1 MGVHVE
7 HGSLTAKVRS
17 GVLWNVAREA
27 AQLVLRLGFSVVLA
41 RLLTP
46 REFGLMGMV
55 GVFTGFAAIFVS
67 LGLGGAIIQR
77 KHLLPEHLSSALSL
91 SLLSAGGLCILFFS
105 ASGLI
110 AQLYNEPSLK
120 PLIQAL
126 SFQFLLSATGLV
138 HSALLR
144 REMRFKDLAF
154 IDTAAFVA
162 GNSVAVAAAYLGAG
176 VWSLVLNSLAYAAVN
191 MALLWWRSGWRPHV
205 GVSKAAVHDL
215 WSYGK
220 HLMGYNALNYWA
232 RNADNYLIGK
242 YCGAA
247 DLGAYNR
254 AYQLMLMA
262 SQQITEN
269 VVGVLFP
276 AMSKMQD
283 DVLRFR
289 NALLKS
295 HRIIALFAFPL
306 AAGVSLL
313 AEPLILVLFGPK
325 WKEVIPL
332 IRVLAWTGLGQS
344 LSTQGLVF
352 NSLGRPDLTFKVG
365 AINSVIFVL
374 SFLCGLPW
382 GAMGVAVAYT
392 AAWWLLVFP
401 FSWDTAA
408 RMMGLRFWH
417 IAWNVRGV
425 MFATL
430 SMLICVMGMDY
441 WLKPLMPIIRLA
453 VGAFSGSAAY
463 WLVLRVFRIGAYE
476 EAKAVIFPTFYGQHR
491 EHKE

>member
-1 MGVHVE
+1 MGEGVE
-7 HGSLTAKVRS
+7 RGSLTAKVRS
-17 GVLWNVAREA
+17 GVLWNLAGQVA
-27 AQLVLRLGFSVVLA
+27 QQVLRIGFSVLLA

-55 GVFTGFAAIFVS
+55 GVFTGFAGIFIE
-67 LGLGGAIIQR
+67 LGLGQAIIQR
-77 KHLLPEHLSSALSL
+77 KHLTPHHLSTALSL
-91 SLLSAGGLCILFFS
+91 SLVSAGGLCMLFFS

-110 AQLYNEPSLK
+110 ALIYNEPSLK
-120 PLIQAL
+120 PLVQVL

-138 HSALLR
+138 HGALLR

-154 IDTAAFVA
+154 IETAAFVA
-162 GNSVAVAAAYLGAG
+162 GSSVAVAAACLGAG
-176 VWSLVLNSLAYAAVN
+176 VWSLVLNSLAYTMVN
-191 MALLWWRSGWRPHV
+191 MTLLWWRSGWCPRL
-205 GVSKAAVHDL
+205 GLDRRAFQDL

-220 HLMGYNALNYWA
+220 HLVGFNALHYWA

-242 YCGAA
+242 YYGPA

-254 AYQLMLMA
+254 AYQLMLMT
-262 SQQITEN
+262 SQQVTGN
-269 VVGVLFP
+269 VTGVLFP
-276 AMSKMQD
+276 AMSQMQD
-283 DVLRFR
+283 DVPRFR

-295 HRIIALFAFPL
+295 HRVIALFAFPL

-313 AEPLILVLFGPK
+313 AEPLILVLFGAK

-365 AINSVIFVL
+365 ATNSVIVVL

-392 AAWWLLVFP
+392 AAWWMLVFP
-401 FSWDTAA
+401 FSWDMAA
-408 RMMGLRFWH
+408 RVMGLRFWH
-417 IAWNVRGV
+417 IVGNVREV
-425 MFATL
+425 LFATL
-430 SMLICVMGMDY
+430 AMATAVVGLDY
-441 WLKPLMPIIRLA
+441 WLEPFMPIIRLV
-453 VGAFSGSAAY
+453 VGACTGAAVY
-463 WLVLRVFRIGAYE
+463 WCVLRVFRIGAYE
-476 EAKAVIFPTFYGQHR
+476 EAKAVIFTTSRGPLR
-491 EHKE
+491 EH

>member
-1 MGVHVE
+1 MSGEAVE
-7 HGSLTAKVRS
+7 RGSLTAKVRS
-17 GVLWNVAREA
+17 GVLWNLAGQVA
-27 AQLVLRLGFSVVLA
+27 QQVLRIGFSVLLA
-41 RLLTP
+41 RFLSP
-46 REFGLMGMV
+46 REFGLVGMV
-55 GVFTGFAAIFVS
+55 GVFTGFAGIFIE
-67 LGLGGAIIQR
+67 LGLGQAIIQR
-77 KHLLPEHLSSALSL
+77 KHLLPQHLSSALSL
-91 SLLSAGGLCILFFS
+91 SLLSAGGLCVLFFS

-120 PLIQAL
+120 PLVRVL

-138 HSALLR
+138 HGALLR

-154 IDTAAFVA
+154 IETAAFVA
-162 GNSVAVAAAYLGAG
+162 GSSVAVAAAYLGAG
-176 VWSLVLNSLAYAAVN
+176 VWSLVLNSLAYAAVS

-220 HLMGYNALNYWA
+220 HLMGFNALNYWA

-254 AYQLMLMA
+254 AYQLMLMT
-262 SQQITEN
+262 SQQLTGN
-269 VVGVLFP
+269 VTGVLFP

-283 DVLRFR
+283 DVPRFR

-295 HRIIALFAFPL
+295 HRVIALFAFPL

-313 AEPLILVLFGPK
+313 AEPLILALFGPK

-365 AINSVIFVL
+365 ATNSVIFVL

-392 AAWWLLVFP
+392 LVWWLIVFP
-401 FSWDTAA
+401 FSHDMAA
-408 RMMGLRFWH
+408 RQMGLRFWH
-417 IAWNVRGV
+417 IVWNVREV
-425 MFATL
+425 LFATL
-430 SMLICVMGMDY
+430 AMATAVVGLDY
-441 WLKPLMPIIRLA
+441 WLEPFMPIIRLM
-453 VGAFSGSAAY
+453 VGACTGAAVY
-463 WLVLRVFRIGAYE
+463 WCVLRVFRIGAYE
-476 EAKAVIFPTFYGQHR
+476 EAKAVIFTTSRGPLR
-491 EHKE
+491 EH

>member
-1 MGVHVE
+1 VE
-7 HGSLTAKVRS
+7 RGSLTAKVRS
-17 GVLWNVAREA
+17 GVLWNLAGQVA
-27 AQLVLRLGFSVVLA
+27 QQVLRIGFSVLLA

-55 GVFTGFAAIFVS
+55 GVFTGFAGIFIE
-67 LGLGGAIIQR
+67 LGLGQAIIQR
-77 KHLLPEHLSSALSL
+77 KHLTPHHLSTALSL
-91 SLLSAGGLCILFFS
+91 SLVSAGGLCMLFFS

-110 AQLYNEPSLK
+110 ALIYNEPSLK
-120 PLIQAL
+120 PLVQVL

-138 HSALLR
+138 HGALLR

-154 IDTAAFVA
+154 IETAAFVA
-162 GNSVAVAAAYLGAG
+162 GSSVAVAAACLGAG
-176 VWSLVLNSLAYAAVN
+176 VWSLVLNSLAYTMVN
-191 MALLWWRSGWRPHV
+191 MTLLWWRSGWCPRL
-205 GVSKAAVHDL
+205 GLDRRAFQDL

-220 HLMGYNALNYWA
+220 HLVGFNALHYWA

-242 YCGAA
+242 YYGPA

-254 AYQLMLMA
+254 AYQLMLMT
-262 SQQITEN
+262 SQQVTGN
-269 VVGVLFP
+269 VTGVLFP
-276 AMSKMQD
+276 AMSQMQD
-283 DVLRFR
+283 DVPRFR

-295 HRIIALFAFPL
+295 HRVIALFAFPL

-313 AEPLILVLFGPK
+313 AEPLILVLFGAK

-365 AINSVIFVL
+365 ATNSVIVVL

-392 AAWWLLVFP
+392 AAWWMLVFP
-401 FSWDTAA
+401 FSWDMAA
-408 RMMGLRFWH
+408 RVMGLRFWH
-417 IAWNVRGV
+417 IVGNVREV
-425 MFATL
+425 LFATL
-430 SMLICVMGMDY
+430 AMATAVVGLDY
-441 WLKPLMPIIRLA
+441 WLEPFMPIIRLV
-453 VGAFSGSAAY
+453 VGACTGAAVY
-463 WLVLRVFRIGAYE
+463 WCVLRVFRIGAYE
-476 EAKAVIFPTFYGQHR
+476 EAKAVIFTTSRGPLR
-491 EHKE
+491 EH